1 MTLIGTLMLTIGT
14 AIGEVLLVG
23 DTAIIVHG
31 LPIITVI
38 LITIR
43 GILLIIME
51 HLMVIME

>member
-1 MTLIGTLMLTIGT
+1 MLTIGT